1 MNKVKSMLRWFLTFL
16 LCSVIS
22 CVSNPERLEDTEVGK
37 KVIEIAKKYAEEKNI
52 TTECFNV

>member
-37 KVIEIAKKYAEEKNI
+37 KVIEIAKKYAEEKKYYH
-52 TTECFNV
+52 